1 MFDNSGPSRRNSL
14 DTGAAVTLAQQNE
27 NGFLQRIHINA
38 RYGVNCL
45 RLTLWEYLLLIE
57 RASKDSKAE

>member
-1 MFDNSGPSRRNSL
+1 M
-14 DTGAAVTLAQQNE
+14 TLAQQNE
-27 NGFLQRIHINA
+27 NGFLQRMHLNA

-57 RASKDSKAE
+57 QTTKETKDNG

>member
-1 MFDNSGPSRRNSL
+1 M
-14 DTGAAVTLAQQNE
+14 TLAQQNE
-27 NGFLQRIHINA
+27 NGFLQRMHLNA

-57 RASKDSKAE
+57 QASKDNKAE